1 MTDDSQNPSNST
13 PSYGVAEVD
22 ELASEGLKAYALKQY
37 ELATEKFGK
46 ACETF
51 TTAKGHDDPS
61 LLYTYGKC
69 LFKVAVSQSAVLGD
83 NAPQPLS
90 ADNEET
96 EETEETEDNDNEAA
110 EGNDENGEGEEG
122 GEENGKGEEG
132 GQENGEGQEG
142 EEQQEDDFEV
152 AWEILDLARTL
163 FIEKLEQED
172 SRDLKIKLADTY
184 DLLGEV
190 SIESENFPQ
199 AGEDFESS
207 LKLKKELYDS
217 DSSLIS
223 EAHYKLALA
232 YEFSFDENEDTN
244 RLNREKAISHM
255 TDAIA
260 SVKLRIEKSGKDDP
274 ELVQDLEERLAELK
288 QGSRDTME
296 EEKAKV
302 LEGILGQVAQGS
314 GPSKSKPK
322 SEIASVLDQAKSQAN
337 DISSLIKKRK
347 KTDTPSEPKAKQPKN
362 EPSNEPNNDPNNDN

>member
-1 MTDDSQNPSNST
+1 MTDDSPQPSNST

-22 ELASEGLKAYALKQY
+22 ELASQGLKAYALKQY
-37 ELATEKFGK
+37 EQATEKFGK

-51 TTAKGHDDPS
+51 TEAKGHDDPS

-83 NAPQPLS
+83 TAPQPLS
-90 ADNEET
+90 AEPEEQPDEEAEGDGNEEQEGEQDGEDGN
-96 EETEETEDNDNEAA
+96 EEEEGE
-110 EGNDENGEGEEG
+110 ENGEGEQA
-122 GEENGKGEEG
+122 GE
-132 GQENGEGQEG
+132 Q

-163 FIEKLEQED
+163 FLEKLEQED
-172 SRDLKIKLADTY
+172 SRDLKVKLADTY

-199 AGEDFESS
+199 AAEDFESS

-217 DSSLIS
+217 DSSLMS

-244 RLNREKAISHM
+244 RANREKAISHM

-260 SVKLRIEKSGKDDP
+260 SVKQRIEKTGKDDP
-274 ELVQDLEERLAELK
+274 ELVQDLEERLTELK

-302 LEGILGQVAQGS
+302 LEGILGQVAQSAGPSGS
-314 GPSKSKPK
+314 SKSKPK
-322 SEIASVLDQAKSQAN
+322 SEIAAVMDQAKSQAN

-347 KTDTPSEPKAKQPKN
+347 KTDSASEPKAKQPKN
-362 EPSNEPNNDPNNDN
+362 DSASEPKNDQE